1 MRVLDGFQFGK
12 RGFSQT
18 KKLSLACLMGGI
30 AFVAILIPAHAEPEN
45 LLMVS
50 VAPVAKHNSL
60 KTVKAQ
66 VLIQAPPALVWDMLT
81 DYPGVSE
88 ILPGYER
95 TKVLSRSGST
105 ILMDVGMRVSSLLP
119 LYKYRVR
126 AQENEADRQLVM
138 TRIAGDFK
146 SLQANYKLT
155 PQNHGKSTLLSYQLS
170 IDPGVALP
178 GSAGLIKTNTL
189 KSLSALERSA
199 ELAFRKGE
207 IGQR

>member
-1 MRVLDGFQFGK
+1 
-12 RGFSQT
+12 
-18 KKLSLACLMGGI
+18 
-30 AFVAILIPAHAEPEN
+30 
-45 LLMVS
+45 
-50 VAPVAKHNSL
+50 
-60 KTVKAQ
+60 
-66 VLIQAPPALVWDMLT
+66 MLT

>member
-1 MRVLDGFQFGK
+1 MRVPNRLQFRKQGFC
-12 RGFSQT
+12 SVE
-18 KKLSLACLMGGI
+18 KLAVAFLLA
-30 AFVAILIPAHAEPEN
+30 AIGPGTLPAIAEPEN
-45 LLMVS
+45 MLMVS
-50 VAPVAKHNSL
+50 VAPVAKHSNL

-95 TKVLSRSGST
+95 TRVLSRSGST
-105 ILMDVGMRVSSLLP
+105 TLMDVGMRVSNLLP

-126 AQENEADRQLVM
+126 AQENEADRQLSM

-146 SLQANYKLT
+146 SLQASYKLT
-155 PQNHGKSTLLSYQLS
+155 PQNHGKATLLSYQLS
-170 IDPGVALP
+170 IDPGVSLP
-178 GSAGLIKTNTL
+178 GSTGLIRNNTL
-189 KSLSALERSA
+189 KSLNALERHA